1 LSLYLALHLSLAGAV
16 YEEAHRGSPCIYTAF
31 TPLLQVVYGVCLK
44 EWGKF
49 TEMKNRALRRKA
61 QQKGRSVKYSLDP
74 VKLAGLS
81 HDIAKDIV
89 AFA

>member
-49 TEMKNRALRRKA
+49 TEMKNQRRWSRKGSK
-61 QQKGRSVKYSLDP
+61 KGRSVKYLT
-74 VKLAGLS
+74 
-81 HDIAKDIV
+81 
-89 AFA
+89 